1 MTIWLIGGT
10 SDSANIAR
18 IIFPLSLPCLITV
31 TTESAL
37 SLYADFPSLSRQVR
51 QLNEHTIKAFCQENN
66 IKLIIDASH
75 PYAQIISQLAIN
87 YANLANI
94 PYLRYERALITQK
107 TGVELDSLETLLQG
121 DYLLGQ
127 RVLLTLGYKALPQF
141 RPWHD
146 RAILFTRL
154 LPVVNSLETALKAGF
169 TSDRI
174 IALRPPISADLERAL
189 WRNWHISLI
198 VTKASGKE
206 GGEAI
211 KKSVATELGIN
222 LITIARPSLNYPRQ
236 TSNFPDII
244 AFCQQYYV

>member
-18 IIFPLSLPCLITV
+18 IIAAASFPCLVTV
-31 TTESAL
+31 TTPSAF
-37 SLYADFPSLSRQVR
+37 SLYPDLPSLSVQVG
-51 QLNEHTIKAFCQENN
+51 QLNECTIKDFCQENN

-87 YANLANI
+87 YATLANI
-94 PYLRYERALITQK
+94 PYLRYERPVISQK
-107 TGVELDSLETLLQG
+107 IGLELDSIDILLQG

-127 RVLLTLGYKALPQF
+127 RVLLTLGSKALPRF

-146 RAILFTRL
+146 RATLFTRL
-154 LPVVNSLETALKAGF
+154 LPVVNSLEIALEAGF

-174 IALRPPISADLERAL
+174 IALRPPISADLEAAL
-189 WRNWHISLI
+189 WQHWQITLV

-206 GGEAI
+206 GGEAR
-211 KKSVATELGIN
+211 KKALAAQLGIN
-222 LITIARPSLNYPRQ
+222 LITIARPTLNYPRQ
-236 TSNFPDII
+236 TSNPNDII
-244 AFCQQYYV
+244 DFCQQYYV